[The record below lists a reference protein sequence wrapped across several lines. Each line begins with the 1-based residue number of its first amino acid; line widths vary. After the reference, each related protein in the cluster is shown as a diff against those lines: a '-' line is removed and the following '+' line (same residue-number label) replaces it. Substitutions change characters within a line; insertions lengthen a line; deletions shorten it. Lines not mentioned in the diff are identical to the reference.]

1 MMLTKKIITI
11 FLAAVLLVSFSGTAL
26 AQVTL
31 ESGGASFPYPL
42 YSTWI
47 DVYTENNDV
56 KIEYQSIG
64 SGGGIRG
71 IIDKT
76 FDFAGSDAPMKD
88 EELERA
94 DGEIMHIP
102 TVMGAVAVAYNL
114 EGIDQQLKLDAEILA
129 DIFLGN
135 ITKWDDEAIKATNP
149 EVDLPD
155 LYIVVV
161 RRSDGSGTTNA
172 FTDYLSKVSSEWEET
187 VGFGKAVNWP
197 TGMGARGNE
206 GVAGQVQQNEGAIGY
221 VELAYA
227 IENGLSHAQLKNK
240 DGNYVE
246 ASLESTTAAAAGA
259 VADMPEDMRVSIT
272 DQPGEKAWPISTFTY
287 LLVYEEY
294 EDEEKTAEMIDFI
307 WWAISDGDEYA
318 RELLYSPLP
327 DNLKEMVKDKLESI
341 TVDGEQVRPSLD

>member
-1 MMLTKKIITI
+1 MLNKKIITVL
-11 FLAAVLLVSFSGTAL
+11 LAAVLMVSFSGTAL

-31 ESGGASFPYPL
+31 EAGGASFPYPL

-56 KIEYQSIG
+56 RIEYQSIG

-76 FDFAGSDAPMKD
+76 FDFAGSDAPMRD

-114 EGIDQQLKLDAEILA
+114 EGIDQQLKLDAETLA

-135 ITKWDDEAIKATNP
+135 ITRWNDEAIQESNP
-149 EVDLPD
+149 ELDLPD
-155 LYIVVV
+155 KYIVVV

-172 FTDYLSKVSSEWEET
+172 FTDYLSKVSAEWEET

-206 GVAGQVQQNEGAIGY
+206 GVAGQVQQNDGAIGY

-227 IENGLSHAQLKNK
+227 IENDLSHAQLKNK

-272 DQPGEKAWPISTFTY
+272 NQPGENAWPISTFTY
-287 LLVYEEY
+287 LLVYKEY
-294 EDEEKTAEMIDFI
+294 EDQEKTEEMIDFI
-307 WWAISDGDEYA
+307 WWAISEGDEYA

-327 DNLKEMVKDKLESI
+327 DNLKEMVEAKLESI
-341 TVDGEQVRPSLD
+341 TVAGEPVRPSLD

>member
-1 MMLTKKIITI
+1 MLTKKIISAL
-11 FLAAVLLVSFSGTAL
+11 FVALVLVGLTGTAF
-26 AQVTL
+26 AQVSL

-56 KIEYQSIG
+56 RIDYQSIG

-76 FDFAGSDAPMKD
+76 FDFAGSDAPMRD

-94 DGEIMHIP
+94 DGKIMHIP
-102 TVMGAVAVAYNL
+102 TVMGAVAVTYNL
-114 EGIDQQLKLDAEILA
+114 EGIDQQLKLDSKTVAN
-129 DIFLGN
+129 IFLGN
-135 ITKWDDEAIKATNP
+135 ITKWNDEEIQASNP

-155 LYIVVV
+155 KYIVVV

-172 FTDYLSKVSSEWEET
+172 FTDFLTKVSSEWEET

-197 TGMGARGNE
+197 TGMGAKGNE
-206 GVAGQVQQNEGAIGY
+206 GVAGQVQQNDGAIGY

-227 IENGLSHAQLKNK
+227 IENDLSHAKLKNK
-240 DGNYVE
+240 DGNFVE

-272 DQPGEKAWPISTFTY
+272 NQPGENSWPISTFTY

-294 EDEEKTAEMIDFI
+294 EDQEKTAEMIDYI
-307 WWAISDGDEYA
+307 WWAVSEGDEYA

-327 DNLKEMVKDKLESI
+327 DNLKDMVKEKLESI
-341 TVDGEQVRPSLD
+341 TVNGEKVRPSLD